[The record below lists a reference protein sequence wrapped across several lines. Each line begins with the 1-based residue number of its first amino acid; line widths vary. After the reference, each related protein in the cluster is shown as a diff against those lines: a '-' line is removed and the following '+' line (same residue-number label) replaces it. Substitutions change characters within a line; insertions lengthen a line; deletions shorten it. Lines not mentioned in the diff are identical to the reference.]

1 MKPLIRI
8 LSISVSVA
16 VLVTTILLGNAFTV
30 YADQV
35 NVPHT
40 FSPGTTISSS
50 QVNGN
55 FQALAQAMPG
65 AKSVLG
71 SSGVALSTLWQNLAS
86 ITVSPP
92 ADGILIFIASASG
105 TITQGSTAGGSSWGY
120 STMSL
125 CTTPTSGTGGGP
137 NCTGGGGILT
147 LDTMPTG
154 AVANYAP
161 RITVPITNIGFVP
174 VVKNTPV
181 TYYLTAATDSSSV
194 GSCVINTSSLSALFL
209 PGGYLQ

>member
-8 LSISVSVA
+8 LSISVSMA

-71 SSGVALSTLWQNLAS
+71 SSGVALSTLWQNLAT
-86 ITVSPP
+86 ITVTPQ
-92 ADGILIFIASASG
+92 ADGMLMFFGTASI
-105 TITQGSTAGGSSWGY
+105 TITQGSMAGGSSWGY
-120 STMSL
+120 SSMNL
-125 CTTPTSGTGGGP
+125 CTTPTSGGGGGP
-137 NCTGGGGILT
+137 GCTGGSGILT

-161 RITVPITNIGFVP
+161 RITVPITTIGFVT
-174 VVKNTPV
+174 VAKNTPV

>member
-8 LSISVSVA
+8 LSISVSMA

-71 SSGVALSTLWQNLAS
+71 SSGVALSTLWQNLAT
-86 ITVSPP
+86 ITVTPQ
-92 ADGILIFIASASG
+92 ADGMLMFFGTASI
-105 TITQGSTAGGSSWGY
+105 TITQGSMSGGSSWGY
-120 STMSL
+120 SSMNL
-125 CTTPTSGTGGGP
+125 CTTPTSGGGGGP
-137 NCTGGGGILT
+137 GCTGGSGILT

-161 RITVPITNIGFVP
+161 RITVPITTIGFVT
-174 VVKNTPV
+174 VAKNTPV